1 MNDKPLLPKKWVGCS
16 VESDYFGDN
25 RKNSKEERKLAIAKD
40 RSKYKK
46 TDQKKL
52 ANQTKKE
59 LIEEGDLEKGRV
71 LSITAQSIIVE
82 SNQKLVNCTLKGLL
96 KKDKTLSK
104 NLVVVGDFVLFTK
117 SNEGEGVIAQV
128 EKRRTVLSRAENLSR
143 RKEQLIAANI
153 DQVLIT
159 VSVVSPE
166 LKSPLI
172 DRYII
177 ATLKGGMEPIIIVN
191 KIDLLTEPN
200 QDLSIQ
206 TRDNDIY
213 QEIILAYKKVGIQ
226 VIPISVV
233 SREGLDTLR
242 EAMKGKS
249 SVFSGQSG
257 VGKSSLINAV
267 TGNSLR
273 IGDMVDKTNKGSHT
287 TTKAQLIPLE
297 FGGWCID
304 TPGIKS
310 FGVWDLDKEEVEN
323 YFPEIFNY
331 GINCRFPDCSHL
343 HETGCVV
350 KEGVETGAISWLRY
364 QSYQVLRQSCSEE
377 HYRR

>member
-1 MNDKPLLPKKWVGCS
+1 
-16 VESDYFGDN
+16 
-25 RKNSKEERKLAIAKD
+25 
-40 RSKYKK
+40 
-46 TDQKKL
+46 
-52 ANQTKKE
+52 
-59 LIEEGDLEKGRV
+59 
-71 LSITAQSIIVE
+71 
-82 SNQKLVNCTLKGLL
+82 
-96 KKDKTLSK
+96 
-104 NLVVVGDFVLFTK
+104 
-117 SNEGEGVIAQV
+117 
-128 EKRRTVLSRAENLSR
+128 
-143 RKEQLIAANI
+143 
-153 DQVLIT
+153 
-159 VSVVSPE
+159 
-166 LKSPLI
+166 
-172 DRYII
+172 
-177 ATLKGGMEPIIIVN
+177 MEPIIIVN